1 MCLFHHYVERSV
13 RSTPEKIAVKIDG
26 VSATYR
32 ELDDIGNQVAGRLVE
47 DGIRAGDRVAIYGAV
62 SIRLLGVVL
71 GIFKAGAVLVGVH
84 HTFALRKLMFEI
96 RDSGARAVIT
106 DRAAEL
112 QELLSDVAVYDCEGQ
127 FSAALP
133 GHDRS
138 FCRDVQEED
147 ISVIFYTSGSTSRPK
162 GVAVNHKNMI
172 AAFTSVTGY
181 LGNTSDDVVLSYSTL
196 GSDYGFYNVMMP
208 LMFGGTA
215 IIERAFPDDPDEI
228 VDLIDAHG
236 VTGIQV
242 FPPFIFHLLKATALG
257 RRAPKSLRYLST
269 SGQALPVK
277 YIRRLREAWPSVQV
291 FSNYGLTECKRVS
304 FLPPAEIDQRPQSV
318 GRAIPGVRTYLFGE
332 DRSLL
337 TEPGQVGELGVAG
350 DLLMQKYWNM
360 PEETSDRMIE
370 GVVGEARV
378 FLTGDLFRVDRQ
390 GYLYYVARK
399 DDAFARSGFKVNP
412 REIEQL
418 LISHP
423 AVSEAAVVPVAD
435 DTVGHLPKALIVA
448 EQMTSITS
456 QELVEYCTMHLDW
469 HMVPAFV
476 EFVSALPRTES
487 GKTATRA
494 LS

>member
-1 MCLFHHYVERSV
+1 MCLFHHYIERSV
-13 RSTPEKIAVKIDG
+13 RDCPEKIAVKIDG
-26 VSATYR
+26 ACATYR
-32 ELDDIGNQVAGRLVE
+32 ELDDIGNQVAGRLVD
-47 DGIRAGDRVAIYGAV
+47 DGIRAGDRVAIYGV
-62 SIRLLGVVL
+62 ISIRLLGVVL

-84 HTFALRKLMFEI
+84 HTFGLRKLMFEL
-96 RDSGARAVIT
+96 RDSGACAVIT

-112 QELLSDVAVYDCEGQ
+112 RERQLDYTIYSCKDD
-127 FSAALP
+127 FSAAVP
-133 GHDRS
+133 ERDCS
-138 FCRDVQEED
+138 FCREVREED

-172 AAFTSVTGY
+172 AAFESVTGY
-181 LGNTSDDVVLSYSTL
+181 LRNTSEDVVLSYSTL

-215 IIERAFPDDPDEI
+215 LVERALPDDPDEI
-228 VDLIDAHG
+228 IDLIDAHG
-236 VTGIQV
+236 VTGLQV
-242 FPPFIFHLLKATALG
+242 FPPFIFHLLKASALG
-257 RRAPKSLRYLST
+257 RRAPRSLRYIST

-277 YIRRLREAWPSVQV
+277 HIRRLREAWPGVQI

-304 FLPPAEIDQRPQSV
+304 FLPPDEIDQRPQSV
-318 GRAIPGVRTYLFGE
+318 GRAIPGVRTYLFAE
-332 DRSLL
+332 DRSLV

-360 PEETSDRMIE
+360 PDETSARMIE
-370 GVVGEARV
+370 GAAGEARV
-378 FLTGDLFRVDRQ
+378 FLTGDLFRVDGQ

-418 LISHP
+418 LMAHP

-435 DTVGHLPKALIVA
+435 ESVGHLPKALIVA
-448 EQMTSITS
+448 EQATSITS
-456 QELVEYCTMHLDW
+456 HELVEYCTMHLDW

-476 EFVSALPRTES
+476 EFVPALPRTAS